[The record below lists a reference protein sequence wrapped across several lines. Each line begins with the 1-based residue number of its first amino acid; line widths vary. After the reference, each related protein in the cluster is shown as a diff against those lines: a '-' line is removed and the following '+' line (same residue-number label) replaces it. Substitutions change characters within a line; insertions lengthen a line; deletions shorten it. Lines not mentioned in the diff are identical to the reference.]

1 VHWQSLIT
9 IRLNHMIRLELT
21 SVRLSSIGS
30 GVTKTKVQVLTR
42 SHDRLS
48 VETIPFLV
56 RFPPN
61 ELAAVDRWI
70 ADQPSPMPTR
80 GQAVRTLTQLGLR
93 ARRSRPS
100 RPQPPARPWGLAAP
114 GLIWELSSG
123 RWVAIWQAHP
133 RFVKRGYPDKRA
145 QLWAGV
151 DSGSKP
157 TSSEWITISAR
168 CLKFQREL
176 RTWRPKP
183 IR

>member
-9 IRLNHMIRLELT
+9 IRLNHLIRLELT

-30 GVTKTKVQVLTR
+30 GVTKTKAQVLDHR
-42 SHDRLS
+42 S
-48 VETIPFLV
+48 VETIPILIRFL
-56 RFPPN
+56 PD

-70 ADQPSPMPTR
+70 ADQPPPMPTR

-93 ARRSRPS
+93 ARGSRPS
-100 RPQPPARPWGLAAP
+100 RPHPPARPWGLAAP

-123 RWVAIWQAHP
+123 RWVAIWQAQP
-133 RFVKRGYPDKRA
+133 RFVKRGYPAKRA

-151 DSGSKP
+151 DSDSKP
-157 TSSEWITISAR
+157 TSTEWTTISAR
-168 CLKFQREL
+168 CLKFQRGL
-176 RTWRPKP
+176 RKWRPKP